1 MQNLTNN
8 GFLANEN
15 DELRRRAQSTSSA
28 SFGWGKIQNFESSI
42 TSNNQSDVDI
52 AISPLNLNTP
62 VDLQMLERTE
72 NSAFIA
78 TGALSST
85 SGMSSLIGERD
96 ISSSHGVNNYFTP
109 DQDLGPLFNA
119 VADSLF

>member
-62 VDLQMLERTE
+62 ADRQMLARTE
-72 NSAFIA
+72 TSAFIA
-78 TGALSST
+78 TDALSATPKPHYVVVNVRSARVKR
-85 SGMSSLIGERD
+85 SIFISLLLKI
-96 ISSSHGVNNYFTP
+96 
-109 DQDLGPLFNA
+109 
-119 VADSLF
+119 